1 MRDYRQSLSLSRR
14 VSPFS
19 RGVIF
24 TRARASLALLSL
36 RENEG
41 LLVVYNFCSSTMMG
55 RCCLSS
61 LTRGAGGGDTP
72 VIRVEVCSM
81 LSATR
86 NPFQTKIFD
95 FVCLEHN
102 DEIITKS

>member
-1 MRDYRQSLSLSRR
+1 
-14 VSPFS
+14 
-19 RGVIF
+19 
-24 TRARASLALLSL
+24 
-36 RENEG
+36 
-41 LLVVYNFCSSTMMG
+41 MG
-55 RCCLSS
+55 
-61 LTRGAGGGDTP
+61 GGGGDTR

-95 FVCLEHN
+95 FPCLEHN